1 MFEDLFDNK
10 PKKLVAQEE
19 QDKISR
25 TVLVWLNKYPDLP
38 IGVELIRYEELKDDT
53 VGMAI
58 STIQGAYIL
67 QKYILGGYRAEYQ
80 FKLMYR
86 LNPGTSMDTRLKAD
100 ELLNRFGAWASDNKE
115 SLRLGNGIRILSVE
129 PTTRSSLFAIYENG
143 DEDHQILMNLT
154 YEVI

>member
-1 MFEDLFDNK
+1 MILEDK

-25 TVLVWLNKYPDLP
+25 TVLAWLNKYPDLP
-38 IGVELIRYEELKDDT
+38 VGVDLIRYEELKADT
-53 VGMAI
+53 VGMAL

-67 QKYILGGYRAEYQ
+67 QKYILDGYRAEYQ

-86 LNPGTSMDTRLKAD
+86 LNPGTSMDKRLKAD
-100 ELLNRFGAWASDNKE
+100 EFLNRVGAWASDNKD
-115 SLRLGNGIRILSVE
+115 SLRLGDKIRVLSVE
-129 PTTRSSLFAIYENG
+129 PTTRSSLFAMYENG

>member
-1 MFEDLFDNK
+1 MFEEK
-10 PKKLVAQEE
+10 PKRLVAQEE

-25 TVLVWLNKYPDLP
+25 TVLAWLNKYPDLP
-38 IGVELIRYEELKDDT
+38 IGIDLIRYEELKDDAI
-53 VGMAI
+53 GMAL

-80 FKLMYR
+80 FKLIYR
-86 LNPGTSMDTRLKAD
+86 LNPGTSIDKRLKAD
-100 ELLNRFGAWASDNKE
+100 ELLNRLGAWANDNKDN
-115 SLRLGNGIRILSVE
+115 LRLGEGIRVLTVE
-129 PTTRSSLFAIYENG
+129 PTTRSSLFAMYENG